1 MRSKPVCGHNEVSSC
16 DGEEMKELVLGGVRS
31 GKSRYAEQ
39 RAHASGLH
47 VVYIATA
54 IAGDDAELQE
64 RIRRHRSY
72 RPADWMTVEEPVA
85 LGAALRAHARAG
97 QCVLVECLTLWLAY
111 LLTSGSGDRLEPE
124 RSSLLRAVGEIP
136 GDVILVSNETGLGVI
151 PPGALSRRFLDA
163 SGELHQSLAAA
174 CDRVTL
180 VVAGLPQKLKE
191 VCA

>member
-1 MRSKPVCGHNEVSSC
+1 
-16 DGEEMKELVLGGVRS
+16 MKELVLGGVRS

-39 RAHASGLH
+39 QARASGER
-47 VVYIATA
+47 VIYIATA
-54 IAGDDAELQE
+54 IAGEDVELQE

-85 LGAALRAHARAG
+85 LGDTLRAHAGAG
-97 QCVLVECLTLWLAY
+97 HCLLVECLTLWLAH
-111 LLTSGSGDRLEPE
+111 LLTCGSDERLESE
-124 RSSLLRAVGEIP
+124 RSSLVRAVGEIP
-136 GDVILVSNETGLGVI
+136 GHVILVSNETGLGI
-151 PPGALSRRFLDA
+151 MPPGELSRRFLDV

-191 VCA
+191 VRT